1 MVRNFD
7 YFLHLTYFYNFSDVN
22 NNYLDLDDIESNSSM
37 DEHIPTLRDVG
48 IQCNLKK
55 FKNSIQTE
63 LNTFTRKKP
72 PIKVIKSSNN
82 GVVSTFSDVPK
93 LSSPIMHSNFVKDF
107 DSENLMKDNDVIYSQ
122 VDKSHKNRNG
132 TGNINIVYKQ
142 PINEINNP
150 NHSLNDTRYDI
161 KSKEFGFNVSSA
173 NFPNIYLPNPLKES
187 RISNQDFNENRCD
200 KEILEE
206 TISICN
212 SSSSNESL
220 MNSPMKPSNQSK
232 DNYSVTSKSSS
243 NYPKEISPM
252 RSSFYYDNNSLIDS
266 RNQDIQRKT
275 KLTSKNNKSK
285 YGQDENVLLE
295 NNSLRLKSSKSPYTE
310 RLHKSNADLREQ
322 FLRDETRGGLAA
334 AYKNRQQ
341 LQKNNQ
347 RQRALSLNRMNATIK
362 EEEYANSQLPSRHLS
377 QSHLNSRIS
386 DLSNSHQRGSKTA
399 LQHERD
405 PIVMYIPPV
414 NQRLNDS
421 SAKLTSILRNN
432 STKSNVTL
440 QSNKN
445 KTKLKQQPKSQSK
458 INLKEIGQVKGER
471 KSSSDLSRRYSMP
484 KDTKFNWFNKLK
496 LKSK

>member
-1 MVRNFD
+1 M
-7 YFLHLTYFYNFSDVN
+7 N
-22 NNYLDLDDIESNSSM
+22 NNYLDIDDVESNSST

-63 LNTFTRKKP
+63 LNTFTTKKP

-107 DSENLMKDNDVIYSQ
+107 DSENLMKNNDVIYSQ

-142 PINEINNP
+142 PVNEMTNP
-150 NHSLNDTRYDI
+150 NRSLNDSRYDV
-161 KSKEFGFNVSSA
+161 KSKEFGFNVNNA

-187 RISNQDFNENRCD
+187 QMSNRDFNENRYD

-212 SSSSNESL
+212 SSSSDESL
-220 MNSPMKPSNQSK
+220 PVSMNSPIKSKLNQSK

-243 NYPKEISPM
+243 NYRKEISPM
-252 RSSFYYDNNSLIDS
+252 PSSFYYDNHSLSES
-266 RNQDIQRKT
+266 RSQDIQRKT
-275 KLTSKNNKSK
+275 KPITKKNKNN
-285 YGQDENVLLE
+285 YEHDENVLLE

-341 LQKNNQ
+341 QQKNNQ
-347 RQRALSLNRMNATIK
+347 RQRTLSLNRMNATIK
-362 EEEYANSQLPSRHLS
+362 EEEYGNNQLPSRHLS

-386 DLSNSHQRGSKTA
+386 DLNNSHQRGSKMA

-421 SAKLTSILRNN
+421 STKLTSILRNN

-445 KTKLKQQPKSQSK
+445 KSKLKQQPKSQSK
-458 INLKEIGQVKGER
+458 INLKEISQVKGER